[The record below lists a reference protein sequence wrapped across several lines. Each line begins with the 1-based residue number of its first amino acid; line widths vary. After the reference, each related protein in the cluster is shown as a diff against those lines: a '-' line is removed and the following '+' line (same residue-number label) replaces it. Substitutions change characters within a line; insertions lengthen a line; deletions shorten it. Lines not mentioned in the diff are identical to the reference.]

1 MVTSWAASF
10 RALMMTVA
18 ALISVVASDPLGIS
32 VPGGLG
38 AGGWDPI
45 PSQSTTVINNIGGQK
60 GDLGLGKPFAAD
72 KAKKSEPRFVRT
84 RSALHTA
91 PGDGKVHR
99 ITLRNARRE
108 QQPFDA
114 EGLSTWGQIADRLA
128 ARFDV
133 PAASIVMTLG
143 GVVEAPDAEL
153 HSRSGLYDEAILDV
167 ALVGAAAR
175 AHTGFLAAG
184 PSTTAAAAAAAAAA
198 RAKAAAR
205 ATAGDSSNRWHWQ
218 QATARASSS
227 TGATGSAANE

>member
-1 MVTSWAASF
+1 MVASWVASF
-10 RALMMTVA
+10 RALMTTAAMVA
-18 ALISVVASDPLGIS
+18 AVAADPLGIS

-60 GDLGLGKPFAAD
+60 GDLGLGTPFAAD
-72 KAKKSEPRFVRT
+72 KAKKKSEPRFVRT
-84 RSALHTA
+84 RSARHTP

-99 ITLRNARRE
+99 ITIRNARNE

-153 HSRSGLYDEAILDV
+153 HSRSGLYDQAILDV

-175 AHTGFLAAG
+175 THSGFLAAG
-184 PSTTAAAAAAAAAA
+184 PPAAAAAAAAA
-198 RAKAAAR
+198 KAAAI
-205 ATAGDSSNRWHWQ
+205 AKAGDSSNRWHWQ

-227 TGATGSAANE
+227 TGATGSAANA